1 MVMFME
7 FSFDVFTYVS
17 LFSMFV
23 VAMTCYVKRQA
34 NYPVTIQRFVTYD
47 MNGCKKMSDAYTYTP
62 LHILNDIYFN
72 AFISICHNNR
82 SSDTNENH
90 VIHYACDDFYRGKF
104 CPFRFIAILGRWWM
118 FFDYSVARD
127 ACAMEEASSRNCQI
141 TCSLAEQVSFRQGVK
156 K

>member
-62 LHILNDIYFN
+62 LHIRFVTFQQRKIPINEQSY
-72 AFISICHNNR
+72 A
-82 SSDTNENH
+82 SDEE
-90 VIHYACDDFYRGKF
+90 
-104 CPFRFIAILGRWWM
+104 GRM
-118 FFDYSVARD
+118 LLVCLS
-127 ACAMEEASSRNCQI
+127 
-141 TCSLAEQVSFRQGVK
+141 
-156 K
+156 